1 MFARTIKIAFACVL
15 LCGCATTIPATG
27 TQAVQPPG
35 RTSRDVSAPS
45 PDTVDVSAASPTS
58 PEDPGLDRFQFV
70 NRTDTGL
77 RSVLLIPTVVEN
89 LVAVGPAARSR
100 IFVGAIFATQFVG
113 RDRVA
118 GLALIFKSVGGG
130 LGPALTVSPEV
141 VLWVDGDRVIN
152 GSVAKTG
159 LYSVERGRWGPVEN
173 LVLPVR
179 PDVVERIAAGSHV
192 SVRIGDLVTF
202 TLSVTHLADLKA
214 FLEQIPEDTTF
225 RAQRRVAVGP
235 GWRTH

>member
-58 PEDPGLDRFQFV
+58 PEDPDLDRFQC
-70 NRTDTGL
+70 
-77 RSVLLIPTVVEN
+77 
-89 LVAVGPAARSR
+89 
-100 IFVGAIFATQFVG
+100 
-113 RDRVA
+113 
-118 GLALIFKSVGGG
+118 G
-130 LGPALTVSPEV
+130 LGPALTVSPV
-141 VLWVDGDRVIN
+141 IVLWVDGDRVIN

-235 GWRTH
+235 GRRTQ